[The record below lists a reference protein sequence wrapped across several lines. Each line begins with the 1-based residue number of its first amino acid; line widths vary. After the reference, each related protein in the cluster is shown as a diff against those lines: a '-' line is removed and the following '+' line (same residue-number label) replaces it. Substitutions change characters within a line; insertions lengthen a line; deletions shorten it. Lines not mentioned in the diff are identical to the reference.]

1 MAETTKSKDPWAELR
16 KPFPKEVIS
25 HIPKGG
31 VTLDYVGHANI
42 TDRLNEAVGPENW
55 NLEPLSFNEDGTPVI
70 TTRKDNA
77 VMWARLTIL
86 GATKLCVGTASV
98 SKFEVEK
105 ELIGDALR
113 NGAMRFGVALDL
125 WAKGELESQVAEK
138 PVPFKEVSYDKAPED
153 PSRQVT
159 DEPISDISL
168 NKVRLRMKAK
178 NITGDKATEFLDAVI
193 SKSAPTTEPDAVKL
207 LAALEAE

>member
-1 MAETTKSKDPWAELR
+1 MSEITKKDPWAELR
-16 KPFPKEVIS
+16 KPFSKEAIS

-70 TTRKDNA
+70 STRKDNA
-77 VMWARLTIL
+77 VMWAKLTIL
-86 GATKLCVGTASV
+86 GASKLCVGTCSI
-98 SKFEVEK
+98 SKFEIEK

-138 PVPFKEVSYDKAPED
+138 PTKGISYDKSPEE
-153 PSRQVT
+153 PSRDVK
-159 DEPISDISL
+159 DEPISADSMQRVKLAFADHKIL
-168 NKVRLRMKAK
+168 GIEATKYCDF
-178 NITGDKATEFLDAVI
+178 IIDKP
-193 SKSAPTTEPDAVKL
+193 APTTEADATKL
-207 LAALEAE
+207 IASLEAK